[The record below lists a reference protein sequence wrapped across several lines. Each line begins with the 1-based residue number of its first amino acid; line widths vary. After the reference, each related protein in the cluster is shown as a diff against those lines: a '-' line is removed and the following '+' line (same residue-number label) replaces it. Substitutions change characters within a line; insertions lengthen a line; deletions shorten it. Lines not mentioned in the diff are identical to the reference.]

1 MKNIVLVTWMG
12 GGNYGTSLQS
22 FALHKKLEKLGYN
35 VKFLCGVPKKF
46 TYKNTFKYILQ
57 LLGIDAKKIKKLI
70 CSSHSSHPSVKQMK
84 LAEFISKNYNLCK
97 PINTQIQFS
106 ELIDNTDVFVTGSDQ
121 IWNTVFCFNPFYFL
135 DFAEDAKRVAYAS
148 SVGLQDFPEEH
159 KPEVKRMLSKFSHI
173 GLREETAVKMVSKLL
188 GRNNV
193 VQVLDPTFLLDSNEW
208 IKIGDDAKIEIA
220 LPEKYILCYLIGKN
234 EWYKEQLRDVISKT
248 GIKNVVIIPAEEN
261 SDFSVDGAVLYNAA
275 GPLEFV
281 KLIENAA
288 FVCTD
293 SFHAT
298 AISINLNVDFVEFMR
313 FENSDKASQ
322 NSRIYDVLTHYG
334 LMDRIYTED
343 SADWSTAI
351 DFAKPNAQ
359 LKTDREKSL
368 DYLTNAI
375 EH

>member
-1 MKNIVLVTWMG
+1 M
-12 GGNYGTSLQS
+12 
-22 FALHKKLEKLGYN
+22 
-35 VKFLCGVPKKF
+35 
-46 TYKNTFKYILQ
+46 
-57 LLGIDAKKIKKLI
+57 
-70 CSSHSSHPSVKQMK
+70 
-84 LAEFISKNYNLCK
+84 
-97 PINTQIQFS
+97 
-106 ELIDNTDVFVTGSDQ
+106 
-121 IWNTVFCFNPFYFL
+121 
-135 DFAEDAKRVAYAS
+135 
-148 SVGLQDFPEEH
+148 
-159 KPEVKRMLSKFSHI
+159 
-173 GLREETAVKMVSKLL
+173 
-188 GRNNV
+188 
-193 VQVLDPTFLLDSNEW
+193 
-208 IKIGDDAKIEIA
+208 
-220 LPEKYILCYLIGKN
+220 
-234 EWYKEQLRDVISKT
+234 
-248 GIKNVVIIPAEEN
+248 VIIPAEEN